1 MKLFQLNY
9 NRPGP
14 GVRKDAPPQKPFI
27 RFFAVLGRKFFDLI
41 KLNLLFMIPVTAAC
55 VLAWLLT
62 LVPQV
67 ADTYITYLPFVFVSP
82 FVAGLT
88 IVTRNYAREEHAF
101 IFSDFKDCVKENW
114 KAFLIN
120 GFVYYA
126 VMFIIG
132 FAVRYYSS
140 MLGKSQVNFILM
152 VVCISILVIFISAQY
167 YVPVMIVTF
176 DLNLKQIYTNSLMFA
191 IIGLWR
197 NLLLTAVFALIAYGF
212 YLMQSTLLTIII
224 GILIIIFLFFSF
236 CMYLINFTVYPLV
249 EKLMIKPAE
258 TESSGDEKN

>member
-1 MKLFQLNY
+1 ML
-9 NRPGP
+9 
-14 GVRKDAPPQKPFI
+14 
-27 RFFAVLGRKFFDLI
+27 
-41 KLNLLFMIPVTAAC
+41 
-55 VLAWLLT
+55 
-62 LVPQV
+62 
-67 ADTYITYLPFVFVSP
+67 SP

-236 CMYLINFTVYPLV
+236 CMYLINFTVYPLI

-258 TESSGDEKN
+258 AESSGDEKN